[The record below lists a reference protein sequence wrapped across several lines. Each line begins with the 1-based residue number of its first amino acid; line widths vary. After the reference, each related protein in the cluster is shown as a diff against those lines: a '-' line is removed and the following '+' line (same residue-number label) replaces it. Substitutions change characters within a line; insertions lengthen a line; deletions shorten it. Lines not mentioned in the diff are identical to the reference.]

1 MKADEVGLTLELL
14 PMLLGFF
21 TYKAAVVTKQAS
33 VLLGDLA
40 KSAGRGPEASPE

>member
-1 MKADEVGLTLELL
+1 VLKAAETGLTLELL

-21 TYKAAVVTKQAS
+21 TYKAAVATKQAS

-40 KSAGRGPEASPE
+40 KSTAGQQTSTD